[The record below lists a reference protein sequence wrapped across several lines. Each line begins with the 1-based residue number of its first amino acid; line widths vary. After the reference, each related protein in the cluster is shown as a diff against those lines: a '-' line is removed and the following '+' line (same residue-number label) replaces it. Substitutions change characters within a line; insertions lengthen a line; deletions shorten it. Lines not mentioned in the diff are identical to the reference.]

1 MSDTDAT
8 QKPADVSSTATAAA
22 GSTGTTVQA
31 QKSVEMTDASGKP
44 MMHIKLYSPLHTY
57 FNDQAYSISGENE
70 TGQFDILPKHHNFM
84 CLLGQGEIMIS
95 SPQGEQRFRI
105 ARAVMHVK
113 ADKITVFLDV

>member
-1 MSDTDAT
+1 MSDADAG
-8 QKPADVSSTATAAA
+8 QKPADSSVAVE
-22 GSTGTTVQA
+22 STGTTVQD
-31 QKSVEMTDASGKP
+31 QKPVTADAGGKP

-70 TGQFDILPKHHNFM
+70 TGEFDILPKHHNFM
-84 CLLGQGEIMIS
+84 CLLGQGEVTIR
-95 SPQGEQRFRI
+95 SPQGDQRFRI